1 MSNLNPITMTTFI
14 YARGNGS
21 AVHTP
26 NEFFGRAMLRKFFG
40 RPLVK
45 GKLKVSWKPKFKK

>member
-1 MSNLNPITMTTFI
+1 MEQTMFI

-21 AVHTP
+21 AVYTP
-26 NEFFGRAMLRKFFG
+26 NLFLGRTMLRKFFN

-45 GKLKVSWKPKFKK
+45 GKLKVTWKPKFKK

>member
-1 MSNLNPITMTTFI
+1 MEQTMFI

-21 AVHTP
+21 AVNTP
-26 NEFFGRAMLRKFFG
+26 NAFFGRTMLRKFFG

-45 GKLKVSWKPKFKK
+45 GKLKVTWKPKFKK